1 MLRPLSIESLIYM
14 SNLNY
19 IIMKNLKLFIAAF
32 ALVFAVQVSAN
43 TEKPIKA
50 TAQLQSELV
59 HLMGSEVPFQIE
71 NGELTAEVLFTVNS
85 KGEVIV
91 LKIVSDNPAAEK
103 YIKSRINYKKVSHRT
118 SKPGEIY
125 MMPVRVVQS

>member
-1 MLRPLSIESLIYM
+1 
-14 SNLNY
+14 
-19 IIMKNLKLFIAAF
+19 MKNLKLFIAAF

-43 TEKPIKA
+43 NEKPIKA

-59 HLMGSEVPFQIE
+59 ELMGTEVPFTLE

-85 KGEVIV
+85 QGEVVI
-91 LKIVSDNPAAEK
+91 LKIVSDSPEAEK
-103 YIKSRINYKKVSHRT
+103 HIKKRINYKKVSHRT

-125 MMPVRVVQS
+125 MMPVRIVQA

>member
-1 MLRPLSIESLIYM
+1 M

-43 TEKPIKA
+43 TDKPVKA

-59 HLMGSEVPFQIE
+59 NLS
-71 NGELTAEVLFTVNS
+71 LTLLAVFLSAIFILSMLKLCLYPNFFTTF
-85 KGEVIV
+85 I
-91 LKIVSDNPAAEK
+91 
-103 YIKSRINYKKVSHRT
+103 
-118 SKPGEIY
+118 
-125 MMPVRVVQS
+125 

>member
-1 MLRPLSIESLIYM
+1 MFRPLSIESLIYM

-43 TEKPIKA
+43 TEKPIKV

-59 HLMGSEVPFQIE
+59 QLMGSEVPFQIE
-71 NGELTAEVLFTVNS
+71 NGELTAEVLFTVNA

-91 LKIVSDNPAAEK
+91 LKIVSDNPEAEK
-103 YIKSRINYKKVSHRT
+103 HLTSRINYKKVSHRT

-125 MMPVRVVQS
+125 MMPVRVVQA

>member
-1 MLRPLSIESLIYM
+1 MLRPLNIESLIYM

-43 TEKPIKA
+43 PEKPIKA

-59 HLMGSEVPFQIE
+59 DLMGSEVPFQIE

-91 LKIVSDNPAAEK
+91 IKIVSDNPAAEK
-103 YIKSRINYKKVSHRT
+103 HIKNRINYKKVSHRT